1 MGDWPLMRASTSDRA
16 MVMVGLL
23 PLAAAAAWLVLL
35 RQPRAVAA
43 HGTEGAAPLR
53 SSERTLALEP
63 RYVGVVVAGQD
74 AQLGAELVGEV
85 SRVFVEPGTRVQ
97 RGDALLQLSA
107 LSVVGARG
115 IANAQAAED
124 RSAIESARLSMESAR
139 DKADRMLSAR
149 DAYPA
154 REINSARADADRA
167 AAELQR
173 LRAGVDVH
181 RATRKRELARADKQ
195 IVRAPF
201 DGVLAAR
208 FVDVGDFVTAGQVL
222 ARVVD
227 DARFVRFALPAAEHA
242 RVQVGD
248 AVQAYAQQPTASGL
262 MLTAAVT
269 DVDPELDA
277 AAGLGFAR
285 ARLTGDA
292 ALPVW
297 LSPGSRLAVS
307 LGMRAA
313 GGAP

>member
-1 MGDWPLMRASTSDRA
+1 MRASASDRA
-16 MVMVGLL
+16 MVVVGLL
-23 PLAAAAAWLVLL
+23 PLLAAAAWLVLL

-43 HGTEGAAPLR
+43 HGGEGAAPLR

-107 LSVVGARG
+107 LSVVGARS

-154 REINSARADADRA
+154 REISSARADADRA

-201 DGVLAAR
+201 EGVLAAR

-248 AVQAYAQQPTASGL
+248 AVQAYAQQPMASAL

-292 ALPVW
+292 ALPAW

-307 LGMRAA
+307 LRIRTA